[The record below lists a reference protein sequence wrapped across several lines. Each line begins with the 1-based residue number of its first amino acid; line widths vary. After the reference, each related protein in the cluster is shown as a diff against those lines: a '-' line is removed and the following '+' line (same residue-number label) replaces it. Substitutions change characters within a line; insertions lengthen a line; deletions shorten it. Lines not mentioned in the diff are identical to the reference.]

1 MRLAVL
7 KNSRSLSQVPTT
19 PPDRRHMLTGDR
31 REQYAVDLVHPHRLV
46 FVPDHDPV
54 PRREDGGIDLDEVR
68 AVTIIEVVDYH

>member
-7 KNSRSLSQVPTT
+7 KNSRSLSQAPTT
-19 PPDRRHMLTGDR
+19 PLDRRHMLTGDQ